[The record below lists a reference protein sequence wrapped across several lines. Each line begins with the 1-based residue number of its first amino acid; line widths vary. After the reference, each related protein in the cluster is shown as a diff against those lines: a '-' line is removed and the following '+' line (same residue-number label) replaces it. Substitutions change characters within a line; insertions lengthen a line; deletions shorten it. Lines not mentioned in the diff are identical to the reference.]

1 LTDSAIKEATSFPIC
16 PVKILLLDFQMP
28 VKNGLEVVIELK
40 NYYKELVEKYD
51 QKLTADL
58 FI

>member
-1 LTDSAIKEATSFPIC
+1 
-16 PVKILLLDFQMP
+16 MP